1 MELIRGIYSDGV
13 RRTMVRHIVRMLRD
27 IAVTPLCEG
36 VETVD
41 EIKAV
46 RDLGVDLVQGYLLA
60 KPAFES
66 LGASVRMERL
76 FERAAPDR
84 AASTG

>member
-1 MELIRGIYSDGV
+1 
-13 RRTMVRHIVRMLRD
+13 
-27 IAVTPLCEG
+27 